1 MKRVLAT
8 GCFVWVGAR
17 LVAAYLPPVA
27 SWLLA
32 AVFVSVFLVAMC
44 IKPWKYVRVL
54 SVIGLAAVLFQ
65 MVMYGLFV
73 KPVQNLA
80 GQTATATV
88 IAEQVDAGF
97 LENSVRGQFT
107 VISLNGVNLP
117 KSKQFR
123 VICSAFP
130 EVSQGD
136 VVQTTLSFQSLEE
149 DAYYYGYL
157 ADGVL
162 LQAEASSSIQNVGTS
177 HALRFFM
184 AELQHK
190 LSMTCRRYLPKTE
203 GSILA
208 AMAVGDSRYLTN
220 ETKVNYRI
228 AGITHLL
235 VVSGQ
240 HLTLLCGLF
249 AGCPGRRYARVRAAA
264 SIAMILFVMA
274 LNGFS
279 PSIARAGV
287 AALIFYIGWFFYQP
301 ADGLTFLGVAAV
313 LLTLS
318 RCYAVCDLGL
328 QLSFAATFGV
338 LIADLTAKQWK
349 RVRAQADKP
358 ISDGMYVVV
367 MTLLITVFASAF
379 TLPIQLLNNLPVSGV
394 AILTNL
400 LVMPLVGP
408 VVILGL
414 LAAFC
419 GLIPGLL
426 FAVRFFLLLAGFFV
440 KLINQIVA
448 FTIVLPGAQLMLPKG
463 YTLFVVAILS
473 VLIWL
478 GCRWNC
484 RRQAVVFASGLA
496 VTAVLLY
503 SNLQNNVVTLVTAGD
518 AASPCAVV
526 FYQEQSMVLFQG
538 GESNRQ
544 SVMQT
549 LQRYGVAE
557 PNVWVDLRSD
567 PTSLE
572 IQAEQI
578 ITAQQL
584 QEKQGETIAFCDI
597 IGTIVNAGTANLA
610 VLQIDGYRI
619 GIIQGTLTSLVP
631 LQLDILIAG
640 SKQPGTVEAQ
650 RIVSEKEYDWHTQYQ
665 TASFAFELI
674 GTNIQIR
681 MGKAVQIGG

>member
-8 GCFVWVGAR
+8 GCFVWFGVR

-27 SWLLA
+27 NWLLA
-32 AVFVSVFLVAMC
+32 AVFVSAFLVAMC

-65 MVMYGLFV
+65 MMLYGLFV
-73 KPVQNLA
+73 KPIQSLA

-88 IAEQVDAGF
+88 IAEQVDTGF

-107 VISLNGVNLP
+107 VVSLNGVSLP
-117 KSKQFR
+117 KPKQFR

-136 VVQTTLSFQSLEE
+136 VVQTTLLFQPLEE

-177 HALRFFM
+177 HALRFVM

-190 LSMTCRRYLPKTE
+190 LSITCRRYLPKTE

-220 ETKVNYRI
+220 ETKANYRI

-249 AGCPGRRYARVRAAA
+249 AGRPGRRHARVRAAA
-264 SIAMILFVMA
+264 SIAMVLFVMA

-301 ADGLTFLGVAAV
+301 ADGLTSLGVAAV

-358 ISDGMYVVV
+358 ISDGVYAVV

-394 AILTNL
+394 AIITNL

-426 FAVRFFLLLAGFFV
+426 FAVRFFLLLAGFFI

-448 FTIVLPGAQLMLPKG
+448 FAIVLPGAQLMLPKG

-484 RRQAVVFASGLA
+484 RRQAVVIVSGLA
-496 VTAVLLY
+496 VMAMFLY
-503 SNLQNNVVTLVTAGD
+503 SSLQKNVVTLITAGD
-518 AASPCAVV
+518 AASPCVVV

-538 GESNRQ
+538 GESNRR

-549 LQRYGVAE
+549 LQRYGVTE

-572 IQAEQI
+572 IQAEKI
-578 ITAQQL
+578 IIAQQL
-584 QEKQGETIAFCDI
+584 QEKQAETISFCDI
-597 IGTIVNAGTANLA
+597 IGTIIHAESANVA
-610 VLQIDGYRI
+610 VIQIEGYRV
-619 GIIQGTLTSLVP
+619 GVVQGTLMSASP
-631 LQLDILIAG
+631 LQLDVLIAG
-640 SKQPGTVEAQ
+640 SKQPGTIEAQ
-650 RIVSEKEYDWHTQYQ
+650 QIVAEKEYAWQKEYQ
-665 TASFAFELI
+665 AALFHYKPI
-674 GTNIQIR
+674 GTSIQIR
-681 MGKAVQIGG
+681 IGKAVQIGG